1 MRNKKLIAAVIV
13 IFMLVAGIAFGQEGD
28 SIQFP
33 GVNNAGDNPKMAV
46 NVDLGYLFAGLLS
59 GGFGFG
65 GGFEFGF
72 SDVIAAKVSGGFVS
86 ANYLGYGWTLID
98 ITGTAR
104 FYFFKTGLNGPFAG
118 VGGGVGIYSFTD
130 DYWGVDGSAV
140 WPKFGAEAG
149 YKFTVMNEGKSGF
162 FVEPFV
168 SYYYTIVGVAG
179 VSFGGLGG
187 FGFGANLGWSF

>member
-1 MRNKKLIAAVIV
+1 MNRKILATIIVVFILFGGAV
-13 IFMLVAGIAFGQEGD
+13 FGQEGN

-33 GVNNAGDNPKMAV
+33 GVNNEGDNPKMAV

-59 GGFGFG
+59 GGFGIG

-72 SDVIAAKVSGGFVS
+72 SDVISAKASAGFVS
-86 ANYLGYGWTLID
+86 ASYLGYGWTLID

-118 VGGGVGIYSFTD
+118 VGGGVGIYSFTS
-130 DYWGVDGSAV
+130 DYYGVGTSAV

-149 YKFTVMNEGKSGF
+149 YKFTVMNNGRSGF

-168 SYYYTIVGVAG
+168 GFFYTISSGVAL
-179 VSFGGLGG
+179 GGLGG